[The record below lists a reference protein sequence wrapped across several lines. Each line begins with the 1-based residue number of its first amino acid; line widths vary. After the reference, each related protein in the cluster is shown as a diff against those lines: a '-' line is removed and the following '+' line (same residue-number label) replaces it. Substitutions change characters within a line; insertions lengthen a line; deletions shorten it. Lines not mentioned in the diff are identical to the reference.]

1 MKLLLSLCLVG
12 LAAAAPAPQEEAAP
26 EAVAY
31 VHEEIE
37 ALPYVHEDIPAEAYV
52 HEEPV
57 ETHDIAAE
65 AYVHEEVEAEAY
77 VHQEPAPAPVVSYAV
92 APVAYAGYPYTYSLP
107 VATAPAA
114 STEVKA
120 AAAPVA
126 TYAVAAAPYYYAA
139 LHTGCVNSVG
149 SVVPCA

>member
-1 MKLLLSLCLVG
+1 MKLLLSLCLVV

-31 VHEEIE
+31 VHEEI
-37 ALPYVHEDIPAEAYV
+37 PAEAYV

-65 AYVHEEVEAEAY
+65 AYVHQEVEAEAY

-92 APVAYAGYPYTYSLP
+92 APVAYAGYPYPSSLP

-114 STEVKA
+114 STEA
-120 AAAPVA
+120 
-126 TYAVAAAPYYYAA
+126 
-139 LHTGCVNSVG
+139 
-149 SVVPCA
+149 

>member
-37 ALPYVHEDIPAEAYV
+37 ALPYVHEEIPAEAYV

-65 AYVHEEVEAEAY
+65 AYVHE
-77 VHQEPAPAPVVSYAV
+77 EPAPAPVVSYAV

-126 TYAVAAAPYYYAA
+126 TYAVAAPYYYAA

-149 SVVPCA
+149 SVVPCAQ

>member
-37 ALPYVHEDIPAEAYV
+37 ALPYVHEEIEALPYVHEEIPAEAYV

-65 AYVHEEVEAEAY
+65 AYVHE
-77 VHQEPAPAPVVSYAV
+77 EPAPAPVVSYAV

-107 VATAPAA
+107 VAT
-114 STEVKA
+114 
-120 AAAPVA
+120 
-126 TYAVAAAPYYYAA
+126 YAVAAPYYYAA

-149 SVVPCA
+149 SVVPCAQ

>member
-1 MKLLLSLCLVG
+1 MRVCDAV
-12 LAAAAPAPQEEAAP
+12 P

-31 VHEEIE
+31 VHADNE
-37 ALPYVHEDIPAEAYV
+37 ALPYVHEDIAAEAYVHEEIPAEAYV

-65 AYVHEEVEAEAY
+65 AYVHQEVEAEAY
-77 VHQEPAPAPVVSYAV
+77 VHEEPAPAPVVSYAV

-114 STEVKA
+114 STEVK
-120 AAAPVA
+120 
-126 TYAVAAAPYYYAA
+126 
-139 LHTGCVNSVG
+139 VG
-149 SVVPCA
+149 SWVLVRDENQAP

>member
-1 MKLLLSLCLVG
+1 MPLFQLSLCLVG

-37 ALPYVHEDIPAEAYV
+37 ALPYVHEEIEALPYVHEEIPAEAYV

-65 AYVHEEVEAEAY
+65 AYVHQEVEAEAY

-114 STEVKA
+114 STEVK
-120 AAAPVA
+120 
-126 TYAVAAAPYYYAA
+126 
-139 LHTGCVNSVG
+139 VG
-149 SVVPCA
+149 SWLLVRDENQAP

>member
-26 EAVAY
+26 EAMAY

-37 ALPYVHEDIPAEAYV
+37 ALPYVHEEIPAEAYV

-65 AYVHEEVEAEAY
+65 AYVHE
-77 VHQEPAPAPVVSYAV
+77 EPAPAPVVSYAV

-126 TYAVAAAPYYYAA
+126 TYAVA
-139 LHTGCVNSVG
+139 
-149 SVVPCA
+149 